1 MNIKYLKKLKA
12 TFQYKIW
19 SYFWYKSPIYI
30 NLNFTKIFY
39 YWWKSRRDF
48 LKPVIVKHKLKRGD
62 SLGTDYFYLNT
73 DVHNKLLH
81 IDFRHCEWKT
91 KYNDFRFESV
101 PYIIVVLRNKVWV
114 WGLEA
119 PLWEQCSN
127 HSWKRNNDLYWE
139 GILDYRY
146 KFHKNIIRT
155 YQNNIWVRHYNVQD
169 LRYGNNKELELQ
181 DTLFQALTETGKQ
194 IIKSHIDFLKSLSPP
209 KKKNKNKNEK
219 SS

>member
-1 MNIKYLKKLKA
+1 MSIKFLKQYINRLK
-12 TFQYKIW
+12 YNIW

-30 NLNFTKIFY
+30 NLNFTKIFW
-39 YWWKSRRDF
+39 YWWKCRRDF

-62 SLGTDYFYLNT
+62 CLNSDYFYLNT
-73 DVHNKLLH
+73 DVNNKLLH
-81 IDFRHCEWKT
+81 IDFHPLDWKT
-91 KYNDFRFESV
+91 KYGDYRFEGV
-101 PYIIVVLRNKVWV
+101 PYIIIVLKNKAWV

-119 PLWEQCSN
+119 PLWEQLSN
-127 HSWKRNNDLYWE
+127 HSWQRNNMLYWE

-146 KFHKNIIRT
+146 TYNKNIIKT

-181 DTLFQALTETGKQ
+181 DTLFQSLTETGKQ
-194 IIKSHIDFLKSLSPP
+194 IIKSHIDFLNSIPPP
-209 KKKNKNKNEK
+209 KKKNKNKDEE